1 MKLFKRALTLT
12 ILAIFTMYSHAQSI
26 DEIKK
31 NSNYIWG
38 EGNGTTMSDAEGE
51 ALRQMS
57 VQISVSVYNS
67 SYDEESNDNSVQKAV
82 LQSVSSAKFT
92 NVQMRVLEEEPNAK
106 VFCFM
111 PRSEVKKMFEK
122 RANHIANM
130 VDAGKTAESRMMI
143 DEALRNYYWALV
155 LAKTTP
161 EPVEIEFNDKKGEA
175 TSLLPIKIKSVLAM
189 INASVDEIQDGKNL
203 ILGFTYN
210 GKPVS
215 SLNFKYNDGQSIVGP
230 IVARDGI
237 GEASMASIPADGKLH
252 LTYELRFRN
261 EVDPTDSDIAG
272 AFNAGILPNINSS
285 VAIAI
290 KNNSKKKAA
299 APVLASAEMLA
310 AQPTNDKRSIAMQNA
325 DNTDDLQ
332 QAVLAV
338 EAAISSNNPKSAFNY
353 FTPEG
358 YTLFANLM
366 AKNGKVTLVGK
377 AQSHNFIIADGYI
390 IGRATNIKRQFRN
403 GKAFMEKLVYRFN
416 PESRKIESVAF
427 ALTQR
432 AENDIMN
439 AAASWPEV
447 SRWAI
452 LNFMEDY
459 QTAFALKRTD
469 YINSIFSD
477 DALIITGTILK
488 KLNNAERAFDR
499 SKSLDL
505 GGPKDIAYSQLSK
518 TEYIDRLRKIFS
530 TREYVHLQFEDNV
543 TRMIDLPAINGINK
557 GAAFGIEIK
566 QRYESTGYS
575 DDGYLTMVFD
585 TRGKLP
591 IIHVRLW
598 QPDKNNMMSLQEFI
612 SRFNKQQS
620 KIKL

>member
-1 MKLFKRALTLT
+1 
-12 ILAIFTMYSHAQSI
+12 
-26 DEIKK
+26 
-31 NSNYIWG
+31 
-38 EGNGTTMSDAEGE
+38 MSDAEAE

-111 PRSEVKKMFEK
+111 SRSEVKKMFEK
-122 RANHIANM
+122 RANHIVNM

-299 APVLASAEMLA
+299 APALASAEILA

-459 QTAFALKRTD
+459 QTAFALKRID

-598 QPDKNNMMSLQEFI
+598 QPDKNNMMSLHEFI
-612 SRFNKQQS
+612 SRFNK
-620 KIKL
+620 

>member
-111 PRSEVKKMFEK
+111 SRSEVKKMFEK
-122 RANHIANM
+122 RANHIVNM

-299 APVLASAEMLA
+299 APALASAEILA

-459 QTAFALKRTD
+459 QTAFALKRID

-612 SRFNKQQS
+612 SRFNK
-620 KIKL
+620 

>member
-237 GEASMASIPADGKLH
+237 GEASMASIPADRKLH

-332 QAVLAV
+332 KAVLAV

-518 TEYIDRLRKIFS
+518 TEYIDRLRKIFN

-575 DDGYLTMVFD
+575 DDGYRTMVFD

-612 SRFNKQQS
+612 SRFNK
-620 KIKL
+620 

>member
-111 PRSEVKKMFEK
+111 SRSEVKKMFEK
-122 RANHIANM
+122 RANHIVNM
-130 VDAGKTAESRMMI
+130 VDAGKTAEGRMMI

-299 APVLASAEMLA
+299 APVLASAEILA

-612 SRFNKQQS
+612 SRFNK
-620 KIKL
+620 

>member
-111 PRSEVKKMFEK
+111 SRSEVKKMFEK
-122 RANHIANM
+122 RANHIVNM

-299 APVLASAEMLA
+299 APALASAEMLA

-518 TEYIDRLRKIFS
+518 TEYIDRLRKIFN

-612 SRFNKQQS
+612 SRFNK
-620 KIKL
+620 

>member
-122 RANHIANM
+122 RANHIVNM

-161 EPVEIEFNDKKGEA
+161 EPVEIEFNDKTGEA

-332 QAVLAV
+332 KAVLAV

-612 SRFNKQQS
+612 SRFNK
-620 KIKL
+620 

>member
-122 RANHIANM
+122 RASHITNM

-299 APVLASAEMLA
+299 APALASAEMLA

-459 QTAFALKRTD
+459 QTAFALKRID

-518 TEYIDRLRKIFS
+518 TEYIDRLRKIFN

-612 SRFNKQQS
+612 SRFNK
-620 KIKL
+620 

>member
-111 PRSEVKKMFEK
+111 SRSEVKKMFEK
-122 RANHIANM
+122 RANHIVNM

-252 LTYELRFRN
+252 ITYELRFRN
-261 EVDPTDSDIAG
+261 EVDPTDSDIAS

-332 QAVLAV
+332 KAVLAV

-612 SRFNKQQS
+612 SRFNK
-620 KIKL
+620 

>member
-1 MKLFKRALTLT
+1 MKLLKRALTLT

-111 PRSEVKKMFEK
+111 SRSEVKKMFEK
-122 RANHIANM
+122 RANHIVNM

-290 KNNSKKKAA
+290 KSNSKKKAA

-612 SRFNKQQS
+612 SRFNK
-620 KIKL
+620 

>member
-38 EGNGTTMSDAEGE
+38 EGNGTTMSDAEAE

-111 PRSEVKKMFEK
+111 SRSEVKKMFEK
-122 RANHIANM
+122 RANHIVNM

-299 APVLASAEMLA
+299 APALASAEILA

-459 QTAFALKRTD
+459 QTAFALKRID

-566 QRYESTGYS
+566 QRYESTCYS

-612 SRFNKQQS
+612 SRFNK
-620 KIKL
+620 

>member
-1 MKLFKRALTLT
+1 MKLFKRALTLA
-12 ILAIFTMYSHAQSI
+12 ILVIFTMYSHAQSI

-111 PRSEVKKMFEK
+111 SRSEVKKMFEK
-122 RANHIANM
+122 RANHIVNM
-130 VDAGKTAESRMMI
+130 VDAGKTAEGRMMI

-299 APVLASAEMLA
+299 APVLASAEILA

-332 QAVLAV
+332 KAVLAV

-358 YTLFANLM
+358 YMLFANLM

-469 YINSIFSD
+469 YISSIFSD

-488 KLNNAERAFDR
+488 KLDNAERVFDR

-612 SRFNKQQS
+612 SRFNK
-620 KIKL
+620 

>member
-122 RANHIANM
+122 RASHITNM

-272 AFNAGILPNINSS
+272 AFNAGLLPNINSS

-299 APVLASAEMLA
+299 APVLASAEILA

-332 QAVLAV
+332 KAVLAV

-488 KLNNAERAFDR
+488 KLNNAERAFDH

-612 SRFNKQQS
+612 SRFNK
-620 KIKL
+620 

>member
-111 PRSEVKKMFEK
+111 SRSEVKKMFEK
-122 RANHIANM
+122 RANHIVNM

-161 EPVEIEFNDKKGEA
+161 EPVEIEFNDKTGEA

-290 KNNSKKKAA
+290 KNNNKKKAA

-332 QAVLAV
+332 KAVLAV

-469 YINSIFSD
+469 YISSIFSD

-488 KLNNAERAFDR
+488 KLDNAERAFDR

-518 TEYIDRLRKIFS
+518 TEYIDRLRKIFN

-612 SRFNKQQS
+612 SRFNK
-620 KIKL
+620 

>member
-111 PRSEVKKMFEK
+111 SRSEVKKMFEK

-272 AFNAGILPNINSS
+272 AFNAGLLPNINSS

-290 KNNSKKKAA
+290 KSNSKKKAA

-310 AQPTNDKRSIAMQNA
+310 AQPTNDKHSIAMQNA

-488 KLNNAERAFDR
+488 KLDNAERAFDR

-612 SRFNKQQS
+612 SRFNK
-620 KIKL
+620 

>member
-111 PRSEVKKMFEK
+111 SRSEVKKMFEK
-122 RANHIANM
+122 RANHIVNM

-290 KNNSKKKAA
+290 KSNSKKKAA
-299 APVLASAEMLA
+299 APALASAEILA

-612 SRFNKQQS
+612 SRFNK
-620 KIKL
+620 

>member
-92 NVQMRVLEEEPNAK
+92 NVQMRVLEEKPNAK

-111 PRSEVKKMFEK
+111 SRSEVKKMFEK
-122 RANHIANM
+122 RANHITNM

-272 AFNAGILPNINSS
+272 AFNAGLLPNINSS

-299 APVLASAEMLA
+299 APVLASAEILA

-332 QAVLAV
+332 KAVLAV

-612 SRFNKQQS
+612 SRFNK
-620 KIKL
+620 

>member
-122 RANHIANM
+122 RANHIVNM

-299 APVLASAEMLA
+299 APMLASAEMLA

-325 DNTDDLQ
+325 NNTDDLQ
-332 QAVLAV
+332 KAVLAV

-505 GGPKDIAYSQLSK
+505 GGPKDIAYNQLSK

-612 SRFNKQQS
+612 SRFNK
-620 KIKL
+620 